1 MRSLLARDNGLQD
14 TQKQSRK
21 IVPTTNVERRR
32 RGEELILRVA
42 EEVFANRGFQGATM
56 TEIGKRA
63 GLPKA
68 NIHYYFSS
76 KARLYQ
82 RVIDDVFT
90 VWLKAADQFDDHD
103 NPREALTAYI
113 SAKMELS
120 RSRPN
125 GSKVWANEIIH
136 GAPMIRDYL
145 ETHVREWCASR
156 EARIQSWI
164 DRGMM
169 RPVNARYL
177 LYMIW
182 ASTQHFADFGTQ
194 ITVLNNGKP
203 LSDEAF
209 EEAKQTLVDIFLG
222 GLLYESK

>member
-14 TQKQSRK
+14 TQKQSIK

-169 RPVNARYL
+169 RPVNTRYL

>member
-1 MRSLLARDNGLQD
+1 
-14 TQKQSRK
+14 
-21 IVPTTNVERRR
+21 
-32 RGEELILRVA
+32 
-42 EEVFANRGFQGATM
+42 M

-63 GLPKA
+63 DLPKA

-76 KARLYQ
+76 KKKLYQ
-82 RVIDDVFT
+82 RVIDDVFK

-136 GAPMIRDYL
+136 GAPMIRNYMESHL
-145 ETHVREWCASR
+145 LEWCESR
-156 EARIQSWI
+156 EKRIQSWI
-164 DRGMM
+164 DRGML
-169 RPVNARYL
+169 RPVNPRYL

-182 ASTQHFADFGTQ
+182 ASTQHYADFSTQ
-194 ITVLNNGKP
+194 INVLNGGQP
-203 LSDEAF
+203 LSDDAYQ
-209 EEAKQTLVDIFLG
+209 EAKKTLTDIILN
-222 GLLYESK
+222 GLLYK

>member
-1 MRSLLARDNGLQD
+1 LSAIP
-14 TQKQSRK
+14 KQQVKS
-21 IVPTTNVERRR
+21 VSTPNAERRR
-32 RGEELILRVA
+32 RGEELILRIA
-42 EEVFANRGFQGATM
+42 EEVFANLGFQGATM

-76 KARLYQ
+76 KAKLYQ

-90 VWLKAADQFDDHD
+90 VWLEAANQFDDHD
-103 NPREALTAYI
+103 DPRKALTAYI
-113 SAKMELS
+113 GAKMELA

-145 ETHVREWCASR
+145 ETHLLEWCVSR

-169 RPVNARYL
+169 RPVNPRYL

-182 ASTQHFADFGTQ
+182 ASTQHYADFGTQ
-194 ITVLNNGKP
+194 INVLNNGEP
-203 LSDEAF
+203 LSDRAF
-209 EEAKQTLVDIFLG
+209 EQAKQTLIDIILN
-222 GLLYESK
+222 GLLYQEA

>member
-1 MRSLLARDNGLQD
+1 MSAIPK
-14 TQKQSRK
+14 KQGDST
-21 IVPTTNVERRR
+21 TTNTERRR
-32 RGEELILRVA
+32 RGEELILRIA
-42 EEVFANRGFQGATM
+42 EEVFANLGFQGATM

-76 KARLYQ
+76 KAKLYQ

-90 VWLKAADQFDDHD
+90 VWLKAANKFDDHD
-103 NPREALTAYI
+103 DPRQALTAYI
-113 SAKMELS
+113 SAKMELA
-120 RSRPN
+120 RSRLN

-145 ETHVREWCASR
+145 ETHLLEWCISR

-169 RPVNARYL
+169 RPVNPRYL

-182 ASTQHFADFGTQ
+182 ASTQHYADFGTQ
-194 ITVLNNGKP
+194 ITVLNYGEA

-209 EEAKQTLVDIFLG
+209 DEAKQTLTDVILN
-222 GLLYESK
+222 GLLYKAG

>member
-1 MRSLLARDNGLQD
+1 LSGIP
-14 TQKQSRK
+14 KQLEKS
-21 IVPTTNVERRR
+21 VTTTNAERRR
-32 RGEELILRVA
+32 RGEELILRIA
-42 EEVFANRGFQGATM
+42 EEVFANLGFQGATM

-76 KARLYQ
+76 KAKLYQ

-90 VWLKAADQFDDHD
+90 AWLEAANQFDDHD
-103 NPREALTAYI
+103 DPRKALTAYI
-113 SAKMELS
+113 GAKMELA
-120 RSRPN
+120 RNRPN

-145 ETHVREWCASR
+145 ETHLLDWCISR

-169 RPVNARYL
+169 RPVNPRYL

-182 ASTQHFADFGTQ
+182 ASTQHYADFGTQ
-194 ITVLNNGKP
+194 INVLNNGEP
-203 LSDEAF
+203 LSDKAF
-209 EEAKQTLVDIFLG
+209 DEAKKTLVDVILK
-222 GLLYESK
+222 GLLYENT

>member
-1 MRSLLARDNGLQD
+1 LSAIL
-14 TQKQSRK
+14 KQQIKS
-21 IVPTTNVERRR
+21 VSTTNAERRR
-32 RGEELILRVA
+32 RGEELILRIA
-42 EEVFANRGFQGATM
+42 EEVFANLGFQGATM

-76 KARLYQ
+76 KAKLYQ

-90 VWLKAADQFDDHD
+90 VWLEAANQFDDHD
-103 NPREALTAYI
+103 DPRKALTAYI
-113 SAKMELS
+113 GAKMELA

-145 ETHVREWCASR
+145 ETHLLEWCVSR

-169 RPVNARYL
+169 RPVNPRYL

-182 ASTQHFADFGTQ
+182 ASTQHYADFGTQ
-194 ITVLNNGKP
+194 INILNNGEP
-203 LSDEAF
+203 LSDRAF
-209 EEAKQTLVDIFLG
+209 EQAKQTLIDVILN
-222 GLLYESK
+222 GLLYQEA

>member
-1 MRSLLARDNGLQD
+1 LSAIP
-14 TQKQSRK
+14 KQQGNTA
-21 IVPTTNVERRR
+21 TTNAERRR

-42 EEVFANRGFQGATM
+42 EEVFASLGFQGATM
-56 TEIGKRA
+56 TEIGRRA

-76 KARLYQ
+76 KANLYR
-82 RVIDDVFT
+82 RVVDDVFN
-90 VWLKAADQFDDHD
+90 VWLKAADQFDDYD
-103 NPREALTAYI
+103 DPRKALTTYI
-113 SAKMELS
+113 SAKMDLS

-145 ETHVREWCASR
+145 ESHLRQWCATR

-164 DRGMM
+164 DRQMI
-169 RPVNARYL
+169 RPVNPRFL

-182 ASTQHFADFGTQ
+182 ASTQHFADFDTQ
-194 ITVLNNGKP
+194 ITILNEGKA
-203 LSDEAF
+203 LSDDDF
-209 EEAKQTLVDIFLG
+209 NEAKQTLIDVILN
-222 GLLYESK
+222 GLLYEAG

>member
-1 MRSLLARDNGLQD
+1 MSAIPK
-14 TQKQSRK
+14 KQGDST
-21 IVPTTNVERRR
+21 TTNTERRR
-32 RGEELILRVA
+32 RGEELILRIA
-42 EEVFANRGFQGATM
+42 EEVFANLGFQGATM

-76 KARLYQ
+76 KAKLYQ

-90 VWLKAADQFDDHD
+90 VWLKAANKFDDHD
-103 NPREALTAYI
+103 DPRQALTAYI
-113 SAKMELS
+113 SAKMELA

-145 ETHVREWCASR
+145 ETHLLEWCISR

-169 RPVNARYL
+169 RPVNPRYL

-182 ASTQHFADFGTQ
+182 ASTQHYADFGTQ
-194 ITVLNNGKP
+194 ITVLNYGEA

-209 EEAKQTLVDIFLG
+209 DEAKQTLTDVILN
-222 GLLYESK
+222 GLLYKAG

>member
-1 MRSLLARDNGLQD
+1 MSAIAK
-14 TQKQSRK
+14 KQESS
-21 IVPTTNVERRR
+21 TNAERRR

-42 EEVFANRGFQGATM
+42 EEVFANLGFQGATM

-76 KARLYQ
+76 KAKLYQ

-90 VWLKAADQFDDHD
+90 VWLKAADKFDDHD
-103 NPREALTAYI
+103 DPRQALTAYI
-113 SAKMELS
+113 SAKMALA

-145 ETHVREWCASR
+145 ETHLLEWCISR

-164 DRGMM
+164 DRGML
-169 RPVNARYL
+169 RPVNPRYL

-182 ASTQHFADFGTQ
+182 ASTQHYADFGTQ
-194 ITVLNNGKP
+194 INVLNNGKA
-203 LSDEAF
+203 LSDEEF
-209 EEAKQTLVDIFLG
+209 KEAKNTLIDVILS
-222 GLLYESK
+222 GLLYE

>member
-1 MRSLLARDNGLQD
+1 MSAIP
-14 TQKQSRK
+14 KQQVNST
-21 IVPTTNVERRR
+21 TTNAERRR
-32 RGEELILRVA
+32 RGEELILRIA
-42 EEVFANRGFQGATM
+42 EEVFANQGFQGATM

-76 KARLYQ
+76 KAKLYQ

-90 VWLKAADQFDDHD
+90 VWLKAADKFDDHD
-103 NPREALTAYI
+103 DPRLALTAYI
-113 SAKMELS
+113 NAKMELA

-145 ETHVREWCASR
+145 ETHLLEWCVSR
-156 EARIQSWI
+156 EARIQVWI
-164 DRGMM
+164 DRGLM
-169 RPVNARYL
+169 RPVKPRYL

-182 ASTQHFADFGTQ
+182 ASTQHYADFDTQ
-194 ITVLNNGKP
+194 INILNNGEP

-209 EEAKQTLVDIFLG
+209 EEAKQTLIDVILN
-222 GLLYESK
+222 GLLYE

>member
-1 MRSLLARDNGLQD
+1 LDVKR
-14 TQKQSRK
+14 KQSGDM
-21 IVPTTNVERRR
+21 IPTTNVERRR

-63 GLPKA
+63 DLPKA

-76 KARLYQ
+76 KKKLYQ
-82 RVIDDVFT
+82 RVIDDVFNT
-90 VWLKAADQFDDHD
+90 WLKAADQFDDHD
-103 NPREALTAYI
+103 DPREALTAYI

-136 GAPMIRDYL
+136 GAPMMRDYMESHL
-145 ETHVREWCASR
+145 LEWCESR
-156 EARIQSWI
+156 EKRIQSWI
-164 DRGMM
+164 DRGML
-169 RPVNARYL
+169 RPVNPRYL

-182 ASTQHFADFGTQ
+182 ASTQHYADFSTQ
-194 ITVLNNGKP
+194 INVLNTGQP
-203 LSDEAF
+203 LTDEAF
-209 EEAKQTLVDIFLG
+209 EEAKQALVDIILN
-222 GLLYESK
+222 GLLCERD

>member
-1 MRSLLARDNGLQD
+1 LSGIP
-14 TQKQSRK
+14 KQLEKS
-21 IVPTTNVERRR
+21 VTTTNAERRR
-32 RGEELILRVA
+32 RGEELILRIA
-42 EEVFANRGFQGATM
+42 EEVFANLGFQGATM

-76 KARLYQ
+76 KAKLYQ

-90 VWLKAADQFDDHD
+90 AWLEAANQFDDHD
-103 NPREALTAYI
+103 DPRKALTAYI
-113 SAKMELS
+113 GAKMELA

-145 ETHVREWCASR
+145 ETHLLDWCISR

-169 RPVNARYL
+169 RPVNPRYL

-182 ASTQHFADFGTQ
+182 ASTQHYADFGTQ
-194 ITVLNNGKP
+194 INVLNNGEP
-203 LSDEAF
+203 LSDKAF
-209 EEAKQTLVDIFLG
+209 DEAKKTLVDVILK
-222 GLLYESK
+222 GLLYENT

>member
-1 MRSLLARDNGLQD
+1 MSAIL
-14 TQKQSRK
+14 KQQVKS
-21 IVPTTNVERRR
+21 VSTTNAERRR
-32 RGEELILRVA
+32 RGEELILRIA
-42 EEVFANRGFQGATM
+42 EEVFANLGFQGATM

-76 KARLYQ
+76 KAKLYQ

-90 VWLKAADQFDDHD
+90 VWLEAANQFDDHD
-103 NPREALTAYI
+103 DPRKALTAYI
-113 SAKMELS
+113 GAKMELA

-145 ETHVREWCASR
+145 ETHLLEWCVSR

-169 RPVNARYL
+169 RPVNPRYL

-182 ASTQHFADFGTQ
+182 ASTQHYADFGTQ
-194 ITVLNNGKP
+194 INILNNGEP
-203 LSDEAF
+203 LSDRAF
-209 EEAKQTLVDIFLG
+209 EQAKQTLIDVILN
-222 GLLYESK
+222 GLLYQEA

>member
-182 ASTQHFADFGTQ
+182 ASTQHFADFGIQ

>member
-1 MRSLLARDNGLQD
+1 MQD
-14 TQKQSRK
+14 TQKQSIK

>member
-145 ETHVREWCASR
+145 ETHLREWCASR

-209 EEAKQTLVDIFLG
+209 EEAKQTLIDIFLG

>member
-1 MRSLLARDNGLQD
+1 MLTRDNRLQV
-14 TQKQSRK
+14 TRKQSRNS
-21 IVPTTNVERRR
+21 VSTTNAERRR

-42 EEVFANRGFQGATM
+42 EEVFASRGFQGATM
-56 TEIGKRA
+56 TEIGRRA
-63 GLPKA
+63 DLPKA

-76 KARLYQ
+76 KAKLYQ
-82 RVIDDVFT
+82 RVIDDVFK

-103 NPREALTAYI
+103 DPREALTAYI

-120 RSRPN
+120 RTRPN

-145 ETHVREWCASR
+145 ETHLRDWCASR

-164 DRGMM
+164 DRRLI
-169 RPVNARYL
+169 RPVNTRYL

-194 ITVLNNGKP
+194 INVLNNGKP

-209 EEAKQTLVDIFLG
+209 EEAKQTLINVFLK
-222 GLLYESK
+222 GLLYEPA

>member
-1 MRSLLARDNGLQD
+1 MSAIL
-14 TQKQSRK
+14 KQQVKS
-21 IVPTTNVERRR
+21 VSTTNAERRR
-32 RGEELILRVA
+32 RGEELILRIA
-42 EEVFANRGFQGATM
+42 EEVFANLGFQGATM

-76 KARLYQ
+76 KAKLYQ

-90 VWLKAADQFDDHD
+90 VWLEAANQFDDHD
-103 NPREALTAYI
+103 DPRKALTAYI
-113 SAKMELS
+113 GAKMELA

-145 ETHVREWCASR
+145 ETHLLEWCVSR

-169 RPVNARYL
+169 RPVNPRYL

-182 ASTQHFADFGTQ
+182 ASTQHYADFGTQ
-194 ITVLNNGKP
+194 INVLNNGEP
-203 LSDEAF
+203 LSDRAF
-209 EEAKQTLVDIFLG
+209 EQAKQTLIDVILN
-222 GLLYESK
+222 GLLYQEA

>member
-1 MRSLLARDNGLQD
+1 LS
-14 TQKQSRK
+14 TIPKQQENST
-21 IVPTTNVERRR
+21 TTNAERRR
-32 RGEELILRVA
+32 RGEELILRIA
-42 EEVFANRGFQGATM
+42 EEVFANLGFQGATM

-76 KARLYQ
+76 KAKLYQ

-90 VWLKAADQFDDHD
+90 VWLEAADKFDDLD
-103 NPREALTAYI
+103 DPRLALTAYI
-113 SAKMELS
+113 NAKMELA
-120 RSRPN
+120 RNRPN

-145 ETHVREWCASR
+145 ETHLLEWCVSR

-164 DRGMM
+164 DRGML
-169 RPVNARYL
+169 RPVNPRYL

-182 ASTQHFADFGTQ
+182 ASTQHYADFGTQ
-194 ITVLNNGKP
+194 INVLNKGEP
-203 LSDEAF
+203 LSDQAF
-209 EEAKQTLVDIFLG
+209 EEAKQTLIDVILN
-222 GLLYESK
+222 GLLYQQA

>member
-1 MRSLLARDNGLQD
+1 LSAIL
-14 TQKQSRK
+14 KQQVKS
-21 IVPTTNVERRR
+21 VSTTNAERRR
-32 RGEELILRVA
+32 RGEELILRIA
-42 EEVFANRGFQGATM
+42 EEVFANLGFQGATM

-76 KARLYQ
+76 KAKLYQ

-90 VWLKAADQFDDHD
+90 VWLEAANQFDDHD
-103 NPREALTAYI
+103 DPRKALTAYI
-113 SAKMELS
+113 GAKMELA

-145 ETHVREWCASR
+145 ETHLLEWCVSR

-169 RPVNARYL
+169 RPVNPRYL

-182 ASTQHFADFGTQ
+182 ASTQHYADFGTQ
-194 ITVLNNGKP
+194 INVLNNGEP
-203 LSDEAF
+203 LSDRAF
-209 EEAKQTLVDIFLG
+209 EQAKQTLIDVILN
-222 GLLYESK
+222 GLLYQEA

>member
-1 MRSLLARDNGLQD
+1 LSGIP
-14 TQKQSRK
+14 KQQGKS
-21 IVPTTNVERRR
+21 VTTTNAERRR
-32 RGEELILRVA
+32 RGEELILRIA
-42 EEVFANRGFQGATM
+42 EEVFANLGFQGATM

-76 KARLYQ
+76 KAKLYQ

-90 VWLKAADQFDDHD
+90 AWLEAANQFDDHD
-103 NPREALTAYI
+103 DPRKALTAYI
-113 SAKMELS
+113 GAKMELA

-145 ETHVREWCASR
+145 ETHLLDWCISR

-169 RPVNARYL
+169 RPVNPRYL

-182 ASTQHFADFGTQ
+182 ASTQHYADFGTQ
-194 ITVLNNGKP
+194 INVLNNGEP

-209 EEAKQTLVDIFLG
+209 DEAKQTLVDVILK
-222 GLLYESK
+222 GLLYENT

>member
-1 MRSLLARDNGLQD
+1 LSGIP
-14 TQKQSRK
+14 KQQGKS
-21 IVPTTNVERRR
+21 VTTTNAERRR
-32 RGEELILRVA
+32 RGEELILRIA
-42 EEVFANRGFQGATM
+42 EEVFANLGFQGATM

-76 KARLYQ
+76 KAKLYQ

-90 VWLKAADQFDDHD
+90 AWLEAANQFDDHD
-103 NPREALTAYI
+103 DPRKALTAYI
-113 SAKMELS
+113 GAKMELA
-120 RSRPN
+120 RNRPN

-145 ETHVREWCASR
+145 ETHLLDWCISR

-169 RPVNARYL
+169 RPVNPRYL

-182 ASTQHFADFGTQ
+182 ASTQHYADFGTQ
-194 ITVLNNGKP
+194 INVLNNGEP
-203 LSDEAF
+203 LSDKAF
-209 EEAKQTLVDIFLG
+209 DEAKKTLVDVILK
-222 GLLYESK
+222 GLLYENT

>member
-1 MRSLLARDNGLQD
+1 MP
-14 TQKQSRK
+14 KQSENL
-21 IVPTTNVERRR
+21 VSTTNAERRR

-56 TEIGKRA
+56 TEIGRRA

-76 KARLYQ
+76 KAKLYQ
-82 RVIDDVFT
+82 RVIDDVFN

-103 NPREALTAYI
+103 DPRKALTAYI

-145 ETHVREWCASR
+145 ETHLREWCASR

-164 DRGMM
+164 DRRMI
-169 RPVNARYL
+169 RPVNPRYL

-182 ASTQHFADFGTQ
+182 ASTQHFADFDTQ
-194 ITVLNNGKP
+194 IKVLNGGKP

-209 EEAKQTLVDIFLG
+209 QEAKQTLVDVFLR
-222 GLLYESK
+222 GLLYEPD

>member
-1 MRSLLARDNGLQD
+1 LSAIP
-14 TQKQSRK
+14 KQQVKS
-21 IVPTTNVERRR
+21 VSTTNAERRR
-32 RGEELILRVA
+32 RGEELILRIA
-42 EEVFANRGFQGATM
+42 EEVFANLGFQGATM

-76 KARLYQ
+76 KAKLYQ

-90 VWLKAADQFDDHD
+90 VWLEAANQFDDHD
-103 NPREALTAYI
+103 DPRKALTAYI
-113 SAKMELS
+113 GAKMELA

-145 ETHVREWCASR
+145 ETHLLEWCVSR

-169 RPVNARYL
+169 RPVNPRYL

-182 ASTQHFADFGTQ
+182 ASTQHYADFGTQ
-194 ITVLNNGKP
+194 INVLNNGEP
-203 LSDEAF
+203 LSDRAF
-209 EEAKQTLVDIFLG
+209 EQAKQTLIDVILN
-222 GLLYESK
+222 GLLYQEA

>member
-1 MRSLLARDNGLQD
+1 MLRDNGLQD
-14 TQKQSRK
+14 TQKQSGN

-42 EEVFANRGFQGATM
+42 EEVFASRGFQGATM
-56 TEIGKRA
+56 TEIGRRA
-63 GLPKA
+63 SLPKA

-76 KARLYQ
+76 KAKLYQ
-82 RVIDDVFT
+82 RVIDDVFN

-103 NPREALTAYI
+103 EPREALTAYI
-113 SAKMELS
+113 NAKMELS

-145 ETHVREWCASR
+145 ETHLREWCASR

-164 DRGMM
+164 DRGMI

-222 GLLYESK
+222 GLLYESG

>member
-1 MRSLLARDNGLQD
+1 MSSIQNQAGN
-14 TQKQSRK
+14 S
-21 IVPTTNVERRR
+21 IPTTNAERRR
-32 RGEELILRVA
+32 RGEELILRSA

-76 KARLYQ
+76 KTKLYQ

-90 VWLKAADQFDDHD
+90 VWLEAAGQFDDHD
-103 NPREALTAYI
+103 DPRRALSVYI
-113 SAKMELS
+113 SAKMDLS

-136 GAPMIRDYL
+136 GAPMIGDYL
-145 ETHVREWCASR
+145 EKHLRDWCVSR

-169 RPVNARYL
+169 RPINPRYL

-182 ASTQHFADFGTQ
+182 ASTQHYADFDTQ
-194 ITVLNNGKP
+194 ITILNQGKA
-203 LSDEAF
+203 LSADAF
-209 EEAKQTLVDIFLG
+209 EEAKQTLIDVILN
-222 GLLYESK
+222 GLLYNAS

>member
-56 TEIGKRA
+56 TEIGRRA

>member
-1 MRSLLARDNGLQD
+1 MLRDNGLQD
-14 TQKQSRK
+14 TQKQSGN

-42 EEVFANRGFQGATM
+42 EEVFASRGFQGATM
-56 TEIGKRA
+56 TEIGRRA

-76 KARLYQ
+76 KAKLYQ
-82 RVIDDVFT
+82 RVIDDVFN

-103 NPREALTAYI
+103 EPREALTAYI
-113 SAKMELS
+113 NAKMELS

-145 ETHVREWCASR
+145 ETHLREWCASR

-164 DRGMM
+164 DRGMI

-194 ITVLNNGKP
+194 ITVLNNGKS

-222 GLLYESK
+222 GVLYEPG

>member
-1 MRSLLARDNGLQD
+1 
-14 TQKQSRK
+14 
-21 IVPTTNVERRR
+21 
-32 RGEELILRVA
+32 
-42 EEVFANRGFQGATM
+42 M

-76 KARLYQ
+76 KAKLYQ

-90 VWLKAADQFDDHD
+90 VWLEAANQFDDHD
-103 NPREALTAYI
+103 DPRKALTAYI
-113 SAKMELS
+113 GAKMELA

-145 ETHVREWCASR
+145 ETHLLEWCVSR

-169 RPVNARYL
+169 RPVNPRYL

-182 ASTQHFADFGTQ
+182 ASTQHYADFGTQ
-194 ITVLNNGKP
+194 INVLNNGEP
-203 LSDEAF
+203 LSDRAF
-209 EEAKQTLVDIFLG
+209 EQAKQTLIDVILN
-222 GLLYESK
+222 GLLYQEA

>member
-1 MRSLLARDNGLQD
+1 MSAIP
-14 TQKQSRK
+14 KQQGN
-21 IVPTTNVERRR
+21 PTTTNVERRR
-32 RGEELILRVA
+32 RGEELILRIA
-42 EEVFANRGFQGATM
+42 EEVFANQGFQGATM

-76 KARLYQ
+76 KAKLYQ
-82 RVIDDVFT
+82 RVIDDVFS
-90 VWLKAADQFDDHD
+90 VWLKAADKFDDHD
-103 NPREALTAYI
+103 DPRLALTAYI
-113 SAKMELS
+113 NAKMELA

-145 ETHVREWCASR
+145 ETHLLEWCVSR

-164 DRGMM
+164 DRGML
-169 RPVNARYL
+169 RPVKPRYL

-182 ASTQHFADFGTQ
+182 ASTQHYADFDTQ
-194 ITVLNNGKP
+194 INLLNGGEA

-209 EEAKQTLVDIFLG
+209 EEAKQTLIDVILN
-222 GLLYESK
+222 GLLYE